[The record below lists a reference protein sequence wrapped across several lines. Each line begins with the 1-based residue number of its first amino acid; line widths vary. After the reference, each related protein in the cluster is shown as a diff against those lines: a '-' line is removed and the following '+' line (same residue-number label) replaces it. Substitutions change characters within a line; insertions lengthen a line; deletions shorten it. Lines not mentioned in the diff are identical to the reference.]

1 MLASPSFDTLL
12 LRVFVNAL
20 GIYPVGSLV
29 ELSTGEVAIVTG
41 PPLSPEALDRPRVR
55 VVKGGAIDPET
66 EIDLASAAEGPQIVK
81 ALPPGAAFADAVE
94 HVAAL

>member
-1 MLASPSFDTLL
+1 M
-12 LRVFVNAL
+12 FVNAL

-55 VVKGGAIDPET
+55 VVKGGSLLPET
-66 EIDLASAAEGPQIVK
+66 ELDLASAGTEQRIVK
-81 ALPPGAAFADAVE
+81 ALPPTAAFADAVE